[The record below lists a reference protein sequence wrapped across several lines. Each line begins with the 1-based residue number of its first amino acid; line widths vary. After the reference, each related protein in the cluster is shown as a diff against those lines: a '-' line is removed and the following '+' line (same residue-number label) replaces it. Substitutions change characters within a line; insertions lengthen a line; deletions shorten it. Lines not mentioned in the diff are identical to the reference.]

1 MARFTAYPESITAV
15 DRHFARLLSSPA
27 TLGTLHLRCTAKL
40 TIPSGSIFKFSHH
53 SILSNLHR
61 GIEAIESA
69 VNAGSA
75 DDRNALLSNSEM
87 MLQIPAML
95 DEDAAT
101 AGIDNKFI
109 VCCSYFHLAVIRKL
123 WNDEWQMAVHF
134 FQAVLVSPG
143 YIRAEFT
150 PELYSSLFG
159 TFGGKEGD
167 EEAARRLA
175 RRYKDCLMF
184 YQVISYGESRSNQFK
199 CFSRNKFVESD
210 EEAPALA
217 IHEGVKKGNQF
228 DLDSDR
234 GRKSTMATYEP
245 SKFED
250 KKATIVCSNENF
262 ERGIN
267 DNFDQRRLQEM
278 LEDSQSDSSV
288 SGHSVSTEASDRK
301 EFMKQVRKDLRSPGN
316 GILVTADLS
325 VSDIADRN
333 CLRNISVLMHTPT
346 CGPKDSVSS
355 IPAEDNESN
364 GCKTN
369 SLRMDQSFSTSS
381 IFYDDCQ
388 KDTEKTRRTSP
399 RPYAECL
406 RSFSS
411 RFGKKCS
418 FFELTNHGCFV
429 GKKKSFAIGE
439 KDLSEEDEKDRHIH
453 LMEGFEK
460 VVLAL
465 RNSEGSRNFE
475 DVQWEMNSM
484 WEMLHNKPEIR
495 YNPAKQDILKQ
506 LLKTLSN
513 SKRER
518 DLRVSVSLLLGL
530 ISVDKTIID
539 DIKREKLPLCNLA
552 TALNRNVHEA
562 AILIYLLNPSPS
574 EIKSLELLPSL
585 VEVACNSNK
594 ESRGMG
600 SLTSTSASIAMIEI
614 LVTAFDYVTNNM
626 HLAAISSP
634 KVLSKLVNVA
644 MNNNVGEGIAL
655 ATILM
660 RCMRLNG
667 NCRKFLSQ
675 VIPIDPFVQLLVSDK
690 MSAKLAAL
698 EYFHELLCMP
708 RSSAIRLLRQIRQV
722 GGDDIMRILL
732 AFVKQVKNES
742 QLLAANLLL
751 QLGMLEGRKCRR
763 EFMEEAMGALLES
776 IATGENASSTQPLSS
791 FILSNVGGT
800 FSWAG
805 ESYTAAWLVKRAG
818 LTASQHR
825 NMVRDIDWLDPC
837 LQDSVMRTWSRTVGR
852 IVMRFGRCIFSALA
866 KGIRSQRQSVQR
878 DCLVTTAWLGAEMAD
893 IGSGSLRYSACEI
906 LLDDV
911 AAFLHPGKQ
920 LDERVLA
927 CLSVYNYTSGR
938 GKMKLLNF
946 SEGSRESLRRLS
958 GVTWMAEELL
968 NVIDYV
974 LPTKSPDLLRKINAV
989 LLQIQIPYKLFYLS
1003 SAMRNVQRVSCVH
1016 TQTLEIV
1023 NVGNGSATALIFY
1036 KGHLYTGYSDGS
1048 IKVWDIKD
1056 KRTVLLWEV
1065 KMHKRSVTCF
1075 AVYEAADSLLSGSI
1089 DKTVWRN
1096 VQKKFECVEVIQLK
1110 EAVQKLGA
1118 CNEKILIVAQSR
1130 GLKPGPP
1137 PCGLQS
1143 TNPNPSSLDAC
1154 SPIPNWEAYLEL
1166 ATWRVVEV
1174 TKALPPGLDPVA
1186 SFMRSGA
1193 SLLIKEVTGSSFYER
1208 WPDDYIMRMHNYEL
1222 GECEMGE
1229 MAFGVEAIR
1238 RSNSFCR
1245 RRRDAWRADPII
1257 QSDAIERSEVVG
1269 GNPSDW
1275 NVDCGRLRENGGL
1288 LLGYRKK
1295 MSEIKGAALI

>member
-15 DRHFARLLSSPA
+15 VSAVDHHFSLLLSSPA
-27 TLGTLHLRCTAKL
+27 TLRTLHLRCTAKL
-40 TIPSGSIFKFSHH
+40 TIPGGSIFEFSHH
-53 SILSNLHR
+53 SILSNLR
-61 GIEAIESA
+61 WGIEALESA

-75 DDRNALLSNSEM
+75 DARNALLSNSEK

-95 DEDAAT
+95 DEDATT

-159 TFGGKEGD
+159 TFGGKEGG
-167 EEAARRLA
+167 EESARRLA

-184 YQVISYGESRSNQFK
+184 YQVISYGESRSNQFES
-199 CFSRNKFVESD
+199 FSRNKFVESD

-217 IHEGVKKGNQF
+217 IHEGVNKKGNQF
-228 DLDSDR
+228 DRDSDR
-234 GRKSTMATYEP
+234 GRKSTMATYEH

-250 KKATIVCSNENF
+250 KKASIVCSNENF

-267 DNFDQRRLQEM
+267 DKFDQRRLQEM

-316 GILVTADLS
+316 GILITADLS
-325 VSDIADRN
+325 VSDIVDRN
-333 CLRNISVLMHTPT
+333 CLRNSSVLMHTPT

-364 GCKTN
+364 RCRSN
-369 SLRMDQSFSTSS
+369 SSRIDQSFSTSS
-381 IFYDDCQ
+381 IFYDEGE
-388 KDTEKTRRTSP
+388 KDTEKTRRTSL

-411 RFGKKCS
+411 RFRKKCS
-418 FFELTNHGCFV
+418 FFELTNHGSF
-429 GKKKSFAIGE
+429 GRRKKSFAIGE
-439 KDLSEEDEKDRHIH
+439 KDLNEEDEKARHSH
-453 LMEGFEK
+453 LLEGFEK

-475 DVQWEMNSM
+475 DVEWEMNSM
-484 WEMLHNKPEIR
+484 REVLHNKPEIR

-518 DLRVSVSLLLGL
+518 DLRVSVSILLGL

-552 TALNRNVHEA
+552 TALKRNVHEA

-594 ESRGMG
+594 ENRGMG

-644 MNNNVGEGIAL
+644 MNNNVGEGVAL

-675 VIPIDPFVQLLVSDK
+675 VIPIDPFVQLLGGDK

-751 QLGMLEGRKCRR
+751 QLGML
-763 EFMEEAMGALLES
+763 
-776 IATGENASSTQPLSS
+776 
-791 FILSNVGGT
+791 
-800 FSWAG
+800 
-805 ESYTAAWLVKRAG
+805 
-818 LTASQHR
+818 
-825 NMVRDIDWLDPC
+825 
-837 LQDSVMRTWSRTVGR
+837 
-852 IVMRFGRCIFSALA
+852 
-866 KGIRSQRQSVQR
+866 
-878 DCLVTTAWLGAEMAD
+878 
-893 IGSGSLRYSACEI
+893 
-906 LLDDV
+906 
-911 AAFLHPGKQ
+911 
-920 LDERVLA
+920 VL
-927 CLSVYNYTSGR
+927 
-938 GKMKLLNF
+938 
-946 SEGSRESLRRLS
+946 
-958 GVTWMAEELL
+958 
-968 NVIDYV
+968 
-974 LPTKSPDLLRKINAV
+974 
-989 LLQIQIPYKLFYLS
+989 
-1003 SAMRNVQRVSCVH
+1003 
-1016 TQTLEIV
+1016 
-1023 NVGNGSATALIFY
+1023 
-1036 KGHLYTGYSDGS
+1036 
-1048 IKVWDIKD
+1048 
-1056 KRTVLLWEV
+1056 
-1065 KMHKRSVTCF
+1065 
-1075 AVYEAADSLLSGSI
+1075 
-1089 DKTVWRN
+1089 
-1096 VQKKFECVEVIQLK
+1096 
-1110 EAVQKLGA
+1110 
-1118 CNEKILIVAQSR
+1118 
-1130 GLKPGPP
+1130 
-1137 PCGLQS
+1137 
-1143 TNPNPSSLDAC
+1143 
-1154 SPIPNWEAYLEL
+1154 
-1166 ATWRVVEV
+1166 
-1174 TKALPPGLDPVA
+1174 
-1186 SFMRSGA
+1186 
-1193 SLLIKEVTGSSFYER
+1193 
-1208 WPDDYIMRMHNYEL
+1208 
-1222 GECEMGE
+1222 
-1229 MAFGVEAIR
+1229 
-1238 RSNSFCR
+1238 
-1245 RRRDAWRADPII
+1245 
-1257 QSDAIERSEVVG
+1257 
-1269 GNPSDW
+1269 
-1275 NVDCGRLRENGGL
+1275 
-1288 LLGYRKK
+1288 
-1295 MSEIKGAALI
+1295 